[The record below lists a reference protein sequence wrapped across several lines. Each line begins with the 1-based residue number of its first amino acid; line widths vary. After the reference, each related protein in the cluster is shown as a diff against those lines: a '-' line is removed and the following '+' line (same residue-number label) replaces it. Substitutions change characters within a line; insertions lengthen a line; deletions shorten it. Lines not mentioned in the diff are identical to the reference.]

1 MHGSWFSSF
10 GLGFAVILLTV
21 PVAIAQTEN
30 GTAVTA
36 APDWAYTWDPDFKV
50 PVADNVPQRLPGS
63 TASFSM
69 EQARDLFFA
78 PNWHPENHPA
88 MPEVV
93 ARGRKP
99 DVRACGSCH
108 RAEGTGGPESASLA
122 GLPATYIAQQLADF
136 KSGARKASGPN
147 RAPVSIMLM
156 SAKALTDEE
165 VQVAAN
171 YFSSLK
177 PQQIIK
183 VVESDTVPKN
193 YIERNF
199 FVLSKSGGT
208 EPLGQRIIEVP
219 DDVEQYHLRDARTQF
234 TAYVPVGSI
243 AKGKDL
249 VKTGGGGT
257 TVPCAGCHGADLKGV
272 GPIPQ
277 IAGRS
282 PSYIVRQLYDFK
294 YGARKGVSSAPM
306 MATVERLSEKDMIS
320 LAAYVASLAP

>member
-1 MHGSWFSSF
+1 MRGSWVFSF
-10 GLGFAVILLTV
+10 GLGFAVILLNV
-21 PVAIAQTEN
+21 PVAIAQTES
-30 GTAVTA
+30 GA
-36 APDWAYTWDPDFKV
+36 AIPLAPNWAYTWDPDFKV
-50 PVADNVPQRLPGS
+50 PAADNVPQHLPGS

-78 PNWHPENHPA
+78 PSWHPEDHPA

-122 GLPATYIAQQLADF
+122 GLPAVYFVQQMADF
-136 KSGARKASGPN
+136 KSGARRASGPN

-165 VQVAAN
+165 VQAAAN
-171 YFSSLK
+171 YFSRLK
-177 PQQIIK
+177 PKRIIK

-219 DDVEQYHLRDARTQF
+219 DDVEQYHLRDARAQF
-234 TAYVPVGSI
+234 TAYAPVGSI
-243 AKGKDL
+243 AKGEAL
-249 VKTGGGGT
+249 VRTGGGGT
-257 TVPCAGCHGADLKGV
+257 TVPCAACHGADLKGV

-294 YGARKGVSSAPM
+294 HSARAGASSALM
-306 MATVERLSEKDMIS
+306 KAIVEKLSEEDMIS
-320 LAAYVASLAP
+320 LAAYVASLTP